1 VFFTLKGSKKYRNY
15 SFLIYPEGLADNFI
29 EVLNDSGG
37 KGFYILHD
45 MDKLDDGTD
54 KKAHYHVMVMF
65 ENPRSLS
72 AVSKIALRCG
82 AANGFVQPLKNAV
95 AYARYL
101 CHMDNPN
108 KYRYESCEVTSFG
121 GTDYEGFCETAA
133 DREKKK
139 LIIVHQ
145 MVDYICDNV
154 IYSYADLFEYC
165 CSCRQDWLKALLNP
179 SVGRSIMEYIKSKS
193 WTDECLRRANSK
205 RINDIRSK
213 E

>member
-1 VFFTLKGSKKYRNY
+1 
-15 SFLIYPEGLADNFI
+15 
-29 EVLNDSGG
+29 
-37 KGFYILHD
+37 
-45 MDKLDDGTD
+45 M
-54 KKAHYHVMVMF
+54 
-65 ENPRSLS
+65 
-72 AVSKIALRCG
+72 
-82 AANGFVQPLKNAV
+82 
-95 AYARYL
+95 
-101 CHMDNPN
+101 
-108 KYRYESCEVTSFG
+108 TSFG

-179 SVGRSIMEYIKSKS
+179 SVGRSIMEYIKSKN

-205 RINDIRSK
+205 RINGVRSK